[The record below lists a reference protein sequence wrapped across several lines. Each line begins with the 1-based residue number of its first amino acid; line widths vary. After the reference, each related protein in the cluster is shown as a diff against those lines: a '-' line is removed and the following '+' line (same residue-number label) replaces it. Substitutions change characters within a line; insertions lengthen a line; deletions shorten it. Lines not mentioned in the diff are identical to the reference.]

1 MPHTLW
7 INGEFTGPDSARVGA
22 LDAGFQHGVGLFETM
37 LAREDDVIDLPR
49 HLERLA
55 GSAQTLRLTESLR
68 VPALAEAV
76 TAVARRAAFPQT
88 RLRLTITGG
97 DLNLLTGGA
106 DPDAEPQTDPTIV
119 IEAKPATDY
128 PSEMYDRGVSV
139 AIADRRDNPLDPF
152 AAHKTLNYWPRLAE
166 LQKAA
171 AKGAAEAVTL
181 QVSNHLAGA
190 CVSNLFVVNGDRLLT
205 PAARGEEEP
214 GAIPSPVLPGVTRG
228 RVLQWADSEDLT
240 PGAKLLNIND
250 LLDADE
256 AFLTNSS
263 WGVLP
268 IVRVEQSAIG
278 AGEPG
283 PVARAMLERWRA
295 LPAAD
300 DRAG

>member
-7 INGEFTGPDSARVGA
+7 INGEFTDPSNARVGA
-22 LDAGFQHGVGLFETM
+22 LDAGLQHAVGLFETM
-37 LAREDDVIDLPR
+37 LAREGDVIDLAR
-49 HLERLA
+49 HLERLRD
-55 GSAQTLRLTESLR
+55 SAQTLRLTESLR

-76 TAVARRAAFPQT
+76 TAVAERAAFPHT

-97 DLNLLTGGA
+97 DLNLLTDGA
-106 DPDAEPQTDPTIV
+106 GEHRDPTII

-128 PSEMYDRGVSV
+128 PTEMYDRGVTV

-152 AAHKTLNYWPRLAE
+152 AAHKTLSYWPRLAE

-190 CVSNLFVVNGDRLLT
+190 CVSNLFVVKADQLLT
-205 PAARGEEEP
+205 PSARGEEEP
-214 GAIPSPVLPGVTRG
+214 GAIPSPVLPGITRG
-228 RVLQWADSEDLT
+228 RILQWAEQANLT
-240 PGAKLLNIND
+240 PAAKLLNIND

-268 IVRVEQSAIG
+268 VARVEQSAIG
-278 AGEPG
+278 DAKPG
-283 PVARAMLERWRA
+283 PVARAMLERWRN
-295 LPAAD
+295 LP
-300 DRAG
+300 GETEN